1 MPVMRWR
8 VVCALREVMLIFWP
22 TSALSKVD
30 LPTFGLPTMAI
41 APQRWPGV
49 AAATPVTPAAVSIAS
64 RSWGAKALVAASP
77 SATFLVAP
85 FINFWLSMWP
95 AWPPPPPARRPGASR
110 RCRAR
115 SGPEREY
122 RTRLRRSDNAPPRPL
137 PPPGT
142 GAVSFCGSRATP
154 AMRFLRPWPPPASG
168 GWYPPPGTG
177 AAPAPPRVL
186 GRFLLAAREPLLQ
199 CGFGVPGRRLHPG
212 ADIHILEQALHQRLG
227 AGVTGIQVHGADQRF
242 QRIGQDRWVL
252 QAAGSGLVR
261 LQFISAPAP

>member
-8 VVCALREVMLIFWP
+8 VVCALGEVMLIFWP

-122 RTRLRRSDNAPPRPL
+122 RTPL
-137 PPPGT
+137 PK
-142 GAVSFCGSRATP
+142 SNNTP
-154 AMRFLRPWPPPASG
+154 PPPALS
-168 GWYPPPGTG
+168 PPLV
-177 AAPAPPRVL
+177 R
-186 GRFLLAAREPLLQ
+186 GRFLFAAREPLLQ

-212 ADIHILEQALHQRLG
+212 ADLHILEQALHQRLG
-227 AGVTGIQVHGADQRF
+227 AGVTGIQGHGADQGF

>member
-8 VVCALREVMLIFWP
+8 VVCALGEVMLIFWP

-110 RCRAR
+110 RYRAR

-122 RTRLRRSDNAPPRPL
+122 HTPL
-137 PPPGT
+137 PK
-142 GAVSFCGSRATP
+142 SRN
-154 AMRFLRPWPPPASG
+154 
-168 GWYPPPGTG
+168 
-177 AAPAPPRVL
+177 APAPRRRLLAGLARAGATALGQAQSGNTARDFEGRAMRRPDPCHHLVL
-186 GRFLLAAREPLLQ
+186 GRFHFAAREPLLQ

-212 ADIHILEQALHQRLG
+212 ADLHILEQALHQRLG